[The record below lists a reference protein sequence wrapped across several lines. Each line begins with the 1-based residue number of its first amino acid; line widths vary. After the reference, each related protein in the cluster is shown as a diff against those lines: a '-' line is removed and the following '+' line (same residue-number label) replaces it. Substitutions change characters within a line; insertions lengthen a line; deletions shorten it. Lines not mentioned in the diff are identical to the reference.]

1 MNRVSVRTDRNDVRQ
16 LAAKGQVARNVLVD
30 GCVMD
35 EVGAAVFGV
44 EDHHLTPEILSD
56 EVEWRGEVR
65 ITADEYEGFQKESPS
80 FFKRGPRSALAEPFG
95 WMQVLSAKFL
105 SDCNRVSNAMGKIQ
119 PRASRGA
126 SRAV

>member
-1 MNRVSVRTDRNDVRQ
+1 MDRVAVRADRNDVRQ

-44 EDHHLTPEILSD
+44 ENHHLTPEFLSN

-65 ITADEYEGFQKESPS
+65 ITADEYEGFQKESPG
-80 FFKRGPRSALAEPFG
+80 FFKRGPRSALA
-95 WMQVLSAKFL
+95 
-105 SDCNRVSNAMGKIQ
+105 
-119 PRASRGA
+119 
-126 SRAV
+126 